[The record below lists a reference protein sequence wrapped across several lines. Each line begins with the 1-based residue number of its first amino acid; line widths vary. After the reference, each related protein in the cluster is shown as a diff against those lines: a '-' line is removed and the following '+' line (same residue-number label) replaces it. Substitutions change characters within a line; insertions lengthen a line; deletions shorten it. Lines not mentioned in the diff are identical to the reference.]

1 MAPILFNHPFIWVK
15 EMNKMSHW
23 IDGIDLRRNR
33 VSEGNFLL
41 LAISIKPETR
51 ILSFYLRD
59 WFLPDDTFV
68 ILGLTIRDN
77 KSDRALLLFYL
88 NNLKK
93 VL

>member
-1 MAPILFNHPFIWVK
+1 
-15 EMNKMSHW
+15 MNKMSHR

-33 VSEGNFLL
+33 VPERIFLL

-51 ILSFYLRD
+51 LLSFYLRD

-68 ILGLTIRDN
+68 ILGLTIKDN

-88 NNLKK
+88 NNPKK